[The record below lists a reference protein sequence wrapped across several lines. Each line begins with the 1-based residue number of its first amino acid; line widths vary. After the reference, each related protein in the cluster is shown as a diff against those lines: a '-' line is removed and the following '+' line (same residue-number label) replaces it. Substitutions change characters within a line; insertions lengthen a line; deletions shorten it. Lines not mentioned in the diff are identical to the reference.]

1 MTPAR
6 LLIPRHADAQAMN
19 RTETPGRFHNLKS
32 ISVHVMC
39 ALFFSCA
46 FVASANNED
55 SDHQTDSNDHVEEV
69 IVTGTYMKSSTSRS
83 HSLLTIVDRV
93 ALDVAGASDTQEFVA
108 QLTANTASLG
118 NSASNWVGGDN
129 SEGQASVNLR
139 NLGSGA
145 TLVLVRDTSQI
156 RSDVRCRNIEFETR

>member
-1 MTPAR
+1 MSPTR
-6 LLIPRHADAQAMN
+6 LLITKHTDAQVMN
-19 RTETPGRFHNLKS
+19 RSETPDRFRNLKS

-39 ALFFSCA
+39 ALLFSCA

-55 SDHQTDSNDHVEEV
+55 PDGQTDSHDLVEEV

-83 HSLLTIVDRV
+83 HSPLTIVDRV
-93 ALDVAGASDTQEFVA
+93 ALDAVGASDTQKFVV

-145 TLVLVRDTSQI
+145 TLVLVRETS
-156 RSDVRCRNIEFETR
+156 